1 MKEKVENLDWNNLG
15 FNYHDLPYSFTAK
28 FADGQWQAGE
38 LTEKSTIELS
48 EAAEVFHYGQEV
60 FEGLKAYRRKD
71 GKINLFRP
79 ELNAQRLATSAARLG
94 MEPYPID
101 AFVESIKTIVKANE
115 QFVPPYE
122 SGATLY
128 IRPFMIG
135 TTRVV
140 GVSPATEYTYHV
152 YATPVGAYVNGL
164 VPAQY
169 TVSEYDRAAHA
180 GTGRAKTS
188 GNYASSLIASAQA
201 HKDGYADCL
210 FLDPREHKYI
220 DEFGGA
226 NFFGITKEGQFVTP
240 KSASILP
247 SITKRSLLEVAE
259 RQGLNPVERPIEFS
273 EIDQFAEAGAMG
285 TAAVISP
292 VGSITANGHK
302 HVFYDE
308 KKAGPITTNLYNELI
323 EIQYGDRPAP
333 AGWIQTLE

>member
-1 MKEKVENLDWNNLG
+1 MKEKAENLDWNNLG
-15 FNYHDLPYSFTAK
+15 FEYHDLPYSFTAK
-28 FADGQWQAGE
+28 FKDGQWEKGQ

-48 EAAEVFHYGQEV
+48 EAAEVLHYGQEV

-71 GKINLFRP
+71 GEISLFRP
-79 ELNAQRLATSAARLG
+79 ELNAERLANSAKRLG
-94 MEPYPID
+94 MEAYPID
-101 AFVESIKTIVKANE
+101 AFIDSVKQIVKANE
-115 QFVPPYE
+115 EFVPPYE

-135 TTRVV
+135 TSTVV
-140 GVSPATEYTYHV
+140 GVQPATEYTYHV

-164 VPAQY
+164 SPAPY
-169 TVSEYDRAAHA
+169 TVSDYDRAAHA

-247 SITKRSLLEVAE
+247 SITKRSLMDVAQ
-259 RQGLNPVERPIEFS
+259 RQGLNPVERQIEFAD
-273 EIDQFAEAGAMG
+273 IDQFAEAGAMG

-292 VGSITANGHK
+292 VGSITHEGKK

-308 KKAGPITTNLYNELI
+308 EKTGPVTTKLYNELI

-333 AGWIQTLE
+333 EGWVQTVD